1 MEKTEYKLEEAII
14 YLANNSVYGNEWQG
28 AGMWE
33 AVEALVV
40 RIKTKKRV
48 TESWLKLKLQEAK
61 DK

>member
-48 TESWLKLKLQEAK
+48 TESWLKLKLKEAK
-61 DK
+61 DR